1 MATVEDLDAPLPD
14 AGGAAQ
20 GACRR
25 AVWLETRHWWLET
38 VHPGHADLFAR
49 LHQRNQGHF
58 LQAMHVEPDMCTAS
72 FWTSVL
78 QRQQAWFDDG
88 SGVFLAGFRKGAM
101 QREIGCAI
109 SFSGIVHGE
118 FQACWLGYRIDERL
132 QGRGLMHDAVAPAIR
147 QMFDRY
153 GLHRICAS
161 HLAENLRSGALLRRL
176 GFGVEGYARDFM
188 HTNGQWRDH
197 VLLARLAP
205 GA

>member
-1 MATVEDLDAPLPD
+1 VISAPVRQSVSAT
-14 AGGAAQ
+14 
-20 GACRR
+20 
-25 AVWLETRHWWLET
+25 WLETRQWLLEA
-38 VHPGHADLFAR
+38 VSPDHAELFAR
-49 LHQRNQGHF
+49 LHARNAAHF
-58 LQAMHVEPDMCTAS
+58 EQAMHVDPQMSDAA
-72 FWTSVL
+72 FWVPVL
-78 QRQQAWFDDG
+78 ERQQRWFHDG
-88 SGVFLAGFRKGAM
+88 EGLFLAGFRKGAA

-118 FQACWLGYRIDERL
+118 FQACWLGYRLDRAL
-132 QGRGLMHDAVAPAIR
+132 QGRGLMHDAVAPAV
-147 QMFDRY
+147 QQVFERY

-161 HLAENLRSGALLRRL
+161 HLPENLRSGALLRRL